1 MGQDHKWI
9 NKKQTW
15 RLLVFLI
22 LAGIFALFSSDAIHG
37 RWQFYLPKTILV
49 NGNEVVVD
57 DTLALNEME
66 EADFG
71 RDKRGRAT
79 YSGGD
84 TLTGMDVSVHQGK
97 INWAQVAK
105 DDIDFV
111 FLRAGFRGYG
121 SGEIA
126 EDPTFAY
133 NWKGVTA
140 YKLPVGVYF
149 FSQAVTPEEARE
161 EARFTLALLD
171 GKELDFPIVYDW
183 EPVIQNYTA
192 GDAVEPE
199 SIRTH
204 GIAAETVTACALAFC
219 EEVAAAGYDPMIYL
233 NNDTGYF
240 TYDIGQLQG
249 LPVWFAS
256 YRTDWPDYY
265 YAVQAW
271 QYTETGTVAGV
282 KGPVDLNLWFL
293 PEREETGGN
302 ATAGNA
308 SP

>member
-1 MGQDHKWI
+1 MEQEHKLTRR
-9 NKKQTW
+9 KQLL
-15 RLLVFLI
+15 RLLVFLA
-22 LAGIFALFSSDAIHG
+22 LAGLFTLFSADTIHG
-37 RWQFYLPKTILV
+37 RWQFYLPKTIEV

-66 EADFG
+66 EEDFG
-71 RDKRGRAT
+71 RDQRGRAT
-79 YSGGD
+79 YSGGE

-97 INWAQVAK
+97 IDWAQVAK

-121 SGEIA
+121 SGKIV
-126 EDPTFAY
+126 EDPTFQY
-133 NWKGVTA
+133 NWKGVMEN
-140 YKLPVGVYF
+140 KLPVGVYF
-149 FSQAVTPEEARE
+149 FSQAITPEEARE

-171 GKELDFPIVYDW
+171 GRELDFPIVYDW
-183 EPVIQNYTA
+183 EPVEQNYTD
-192 GDAVEPE
+192 GDAVELE
-199 SIRTH
+199 SIRTY
-204 GIAAETVTACALAFC
+204 GISAETVTACALAFL
-219 EEVAAAGYDPMIYL
+219 EEVAAAGYEPMIYL

-271 QYTETGTVAGV
+271 QYTQTGTVAGV
-282 KGPVDLNLWFL
+282 TGPVDLNLWFL
-293 PEREETGGN
+293 PSRQETGGN
-302 ATAGNA
+302 ATDGNA
-308 SP
+308 VG